1 MKIAY
6 RIITPLLAIGAVVM
20 GFFLKLFYFA
30 LGGLTEE
37 IGSIIT
43 LASQLGVATKYEFS
57 AFEIIKLLLSTDLSG
72 AAAGAATD
80 AAADA
85 AKESASFMTIIQP
98 VLPHLIAVLVF
109 FVLTMLLFL
118 ALGVVAAATGKR
130 KVVMGM
136 SAGGLVLCFICIVIS
151 RLAFDKIIGGE
162 IPLSDLVGM
171 FSDSTWMQLL
181 TAVVTVSS
189 ATLSAGFYAVFGMYI
204 LVIFWTVLTNMLI
217 NTPIEVKRKHRRK
230 KPMKRL
236 SAVFRK

>member
-6 RIITPLLAIGAVVM
+6 RIITPILAIGAVVM

-30 LGGLTEE
+30 IGGLTDE
-37 IGSIIT
+37 ISSIVT
-43 LASQLGVATKYEFS
+43 LASQLGVATNYEFS

-72 AAAGAATD
+72 TASSATDAATD
-80 AAADA
+80 AAA
-85 AKESASFMTIIQP
+85 EGASFMTIIQP
-98 VLPHLIAVLVF
+98 ILPHIIAFIVF
-109 FVLTMLLFL
+109 FVLTMALFL

-130 KVVMGM
+130 KTVILM
-136 SAGGLVLCFICIVIS
+136 SVGGLVLCFICIIIS

-162 IPLSDLVGM
+162 IPLTDLVKM
-171 FSDSTWMQLL
+171 FSDSTWVQLL

-204 LVIFWTVLTNMLI
+204 LVILWTVLTNMLI
-217 NTPIEVKRKHRRK
+217 NTPIEIHRKHRRK